1 MNTLGGSNEP
11 VLREFPIVV
20 AKDCAHWIRNDRKF
34 TNEELSQGEL
44 SAALVM
50 FDYVLEACA
59 KEKCYDIPDKWN
71 SYLNK
76 LTVGKCLELKGY
88 YTWQAKNKPIQWD
101 INEIYHDYMRHWDSL
116 WKVEQCKTTMK
127 NPLKTKLSDFLKTE
141 IEKGEAIQVKAF
153 YSSQWLRGGTSRD
166 HYLSAESYVKK
177 LRSLMSNGNA
187 KTDMKEELIKNNTA
201 MMSILEFIF
210 IACNKI

>member
-59 KEKCYDIPDKWN
+59 QTDPVGHQRDLSRLYEALGQSLEGRTVQNYDEKPFKDQAFGFSQNRNRKGGGDP
-71 SYLNK
+71 
-76 LTVGKCLELKGY
+76 GK
-88 YTWQAKNKPIQWD
+88 
-101 INEIYHDYMRHWDSL
+101 S
-116 WKVEQCKTTMK
+116 
-127 NPLKTKLSDFLKTE
+127 FL
-141 IEKGEAIQVKAF
+141 
-153 YSSQWLRGGTSRD
+153 
-166 HYLSAESYVKK
+166 
-177 LRSLMSNGNA
+177 
-187 KTDMKEELIKNNTA
+187 
-201 MMSILEFIF
+201 
-210 IACNKI
+210 